1 MAVKGLAIMLAPKGG
16 KAKKEAEEPI
26 EPSAGDTGKRA
37 AIEDAIDAFKSGD
50 VDAAL
55 AAMTSFVELCG
66 YAGESDEETT
76 DDL

>member
-26 EPSAGDTGKRA
+26 EPRA